1 MPLSLTARSLT
12 SPSAMSGEYPQTL
25 SLLVLLPS
33 TSSSQ
38 AEILTPYRPNPL
50 TTRSS
55 SPKVPTVLSLTK
67 SGNGDQGGDGV
78 VHAEE
83 LKAKVMAGRRLSL
96 GSSLGSDINLSIG
109 EETMS
114 ANVIPVGI
122 NQPSRVATLHDMPP
136 FSPIVSPTSSIPP
149 PITKDPSSNLN
160 TPPFGYSSRSGSGG
174 GAHSRRRRPQ
184 TASGTANDIAPALIK
199 ETANARSSLAMV
211 SGAVKGRGK
220 ARPGWEADELVGHLR
235 ESGLEGELSDYSFT
249 VFCVDASRR
258 RSVAP
263 DILRRDLCGDE
274 NKVQDGRVKV
284 FQGGACRCH

>member
-1 MPLSLTARSLT
+1 MPLALTAPSLTP
-12 SPSAMSGEYPQTL
+12 PSGMSGESPQTL
-25 SLLVLLPS
+25 SVLVLLPS

-38 AEILTPYRPNPL
+38 AEIPTPYRPSPL
-50 TTRSS
+50 KTRSS

-67 SGNGDQGGDGV
+67 SGNGDQGGDGIA
-78 VHAEE
+78 HEAE

-109 EETMS
+109 EET
-114 ANVIPVGI
+114 VPIDTIPAGI
-122 NQPSRVATLHDMPP
+122 SRPSRVATLHGMPP

-149 PITKDPSSNLN
+149 PSPKDPSSNLH

-174 GAHSRRRRPQ
+174 GPHSRRRRPQ

-235 ESGLEGELSDYSFT
+235 ESGLEGELSDCSFT
-249 VFCVDASRR
+249 VCGCVASPICR
-258 RSVAP
+258 
-263 DILRRDLCGDE
+263 ILYSGPIFSDE
-274 NKVQDGRVKV
+274 ICAGIRTR
-284 FQGGACRCH
+284 CRTEE